1 MARDPTDAS
10 WRRKVGH
17 SDQLFG
23 TRLVRLADGG
33 GDGSRLLQVW
43 TAGGLCFD
51 VAVDRG
57 FDIYRVIYRGRTID
71 WVGPPGFRSR
81 FAYEPGGWG
90 WLRNFHG
97 GLVVTCGL
105 DHILFPITRKVPE
118 YGFPADRD
126 IEFGLHGRVSNEGA
140 DLLAREIE
148 DGDVGPVMRVRGS
161 VTQSSL
167 YNETLVLDRVMTVP
181 AFGSELS
188 IIDTVTNRGFRP
200 THHEILYHVNFGY
213 PLIDAGTEIR
223 FARLTGEE
231 ALVVSEPQLGFRE
244 QVTSHDMASDERGRG
259 QASVVNRAAGV
270 SVGLT
275 YSARSLPRFNVWY
288 MMEAGVYAVG
298 LEPMSLRPE
307 DRDPENLDFLG
318 PQESRRYEL
327 AFQFADASGRLD

>member
-1 MARDPTDAS
+1 
-10 WRRKVGH
+10 
-17 SDQLFG
+17 
-23 TRLVRLADGG
+23 
-33 GDGSRLLQVW
+33 
-43 TAGGLCFD
+43 
-51 VAVDRG
+51 
-57 FDIYRVIYRGRTID
+57 
-71 WVGPPGFRSR
+71 
-81 FAYEPGGWG
+81 
-90 WLRNFHG
+90 
-97 GLVVTCGL
+97 VTCGL

-118 YGFPADRD
+118 YGFSADRD

-148 DGDVGPVMRVRGS
+148 DGDVGPVMRIRGS

-188 IIDTVTNRGFRP
+188 IIDTVMNRGFRP

-223 FARLTGEE
+223 LARLTGEE
-231 ALVVSEPQLGFRE
+231 ALVVSEPLFGFRE

-259 QASVVNRAAGV
+259 QASVVNRAAGA

-307 DRDPENLDFLG
+307 DRDLENLDFLG